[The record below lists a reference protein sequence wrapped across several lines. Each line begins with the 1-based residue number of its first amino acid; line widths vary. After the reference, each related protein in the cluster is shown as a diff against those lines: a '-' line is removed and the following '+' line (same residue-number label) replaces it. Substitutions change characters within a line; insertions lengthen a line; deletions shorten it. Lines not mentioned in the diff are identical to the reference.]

1 MRRNHN
7 LYLGLIAIFVM
18 AMVVNA
24 CHETAKKT
32 SAISIADS
40 LVTAAYKSHDYGGL
54 LMLADTLSESGGLS
68 AIKANYWRGYAYSR
82 LRKMRL
88 AGTYWKRVMAE
99 EPQNN
104 EDRTYYFKSANRLAG
119 VLLLQGENEATMK
132 VALPALEEM
141 EKLGVNVCDDYAY
154 LLISVGCCQ
163 LRSGNGQEAAQTFDK
178 AYKTY
183 LQLIAGDN
191 SMTNYTSAIV
201 GVITVT
207 DNYLAQKGYE
217 EAYAWT
223 QHFDELLA
231 RYEQLP
237 KPDTTFVDKQRARL
251 NFYRANAL
259 EGLGR
264 QEEARMAYDEAMKT
278 NYAQTGDGKLEA
290 TSYLMS
296 ASRWK
301 EAASNYEMLDAQ
313 IEKYSMAYTMENITH
328 FLLPKYKANIEAM
341 RRDSALRVAT
351 QLCANLENAIDNAK
365 RDETSELAIIY
376 NTQQKETE
384 IAQQKANLL
393 WLRFV
398 ATFIALVLIVA
409 FFGIIIYVR
418 HQAAMRLK
426 TAYHHLEIA
435 NGRAEESSRMKT
447 NFIQQISHEIRT
459 PLNILSGFTQI
470 ITTPGMELDD
480 ATRQDINNQIIENT
494 NRITGLVGK
503 MLELSDANSQTV
515 IERNDLVLALQI
527 AAQAIE
533 QASAGRAGALP
544 IDLDVA
550 PEAEQAMLQTNEQSA
565 TRMLVLLLDNA
576 MRFTK
581 EGSIVL
587 KLKADAGL
595 LSFVVEDTGIGVS
608 ANEAEHIFEEFVQLD
623 DYNEGTGIGLTVAR
637 SLARRLG
644 GDVVLDTTYTAGARF
659 VATLPLQGE

>member
-1 MRRNHN
+1 
-7 LYLGLIAIFVM
+7 
-18 AMVVNA
+18 
-24 CHETAKKT
+24 
-32 SAISIADS
+32 
-40 LVTAAYKSHDYGGL
+40 
-54 LMLADTLSESGGLS
+54 
-68 AIKANYWRGYAYSR
+68 
-82 LRKMRL
+82 
-88 AGTYWKRVMAE
+88 
-99 EPQNN
+99 
-104 EDRTYYFKSANRLAG
+104 
-119 VLLLQGENEATMK
+119 
-132 VALPALEEM
+132 
-141 EKLGVNVCDDYAY
+141 
-154 LLISVGCCQ
+154 
-163 LRSGNGQEAAQTFDK
+163 
-178 AYKTY
+178 
-183 LQLIAGDN
+183 
-191 SMTNYTSAIV
+191 
-201 GVITVT
+201 
-207 DNYLAQKGYE
+207 
-217 EAYAWT
+217 
-223 QHFDELLA
+223 
-231 RYEQLP
+231 
-237 KPDTTFVDKQRARL
+237 
-251 NFYRANAL
+251 
-259 EGLGR
+259 
-264 QEEARMAYDEAMKT
+264 MAYGEAMKT
-278 NYAQTGDGKLEA
+278 NYAHTGDGKLEA

-313 IEKYSMAYTMENITH
+313 MEKYSMAYTMENITH

-351 QLCANLENAIDNAK
+351 QLCANLENAIDNAQ
-365 RDETSELAIIY
+365 RDETTELAIIY

-384 IAQQKANLL
+384 IAQQKADLL

-409 FFGIIIYVR
+409 FFVIIIYVR

-515 IERNDLVLALQI
+515 IERNGLVLALQI

-595 LSFVVEDTGIGVS
+595 LSFVVEDTGIGVP